1 MIIFDRFHRS
11 LVMSFDRNKDNNV
24 HSDQSANQ
32 PERTSSPDIPSSIQS
47 GQSGVRESTVEHLPT
62 SSSACEISG
71 IHLQLPV
78 PSQEYNFDFERG
90 VPLPDN
96 PEARYIWQS
105 VVSSHSAKESSEQSI
120 HSSVSLSMDPC
131 SSSTS
136 TTATSR
142 QASLT
147 EFLSIRA
154 NTKKYEAAKRS
165 RSSSNSS
172 SEEESI
178 IKRARTET
186 EDTKRTD
193 RQVKASQ
200 KTIIT
205 SSPPPRTSSSGS
217 SDSNESVVIKQ
228 E

>member
-71 IHLQLPV
+71 IQSSASSSGQSRITNLNIRSVRRRLFLDDQSSIYDPVLERTNRIRFLNEQLIEMNRQQ
-78 PSQEYNFDFERG
+78 SQEYNFDFERG

-147 EFLSIRA
+147 G
-154 NTKKYEAAKRS
+154 
-165 RSSSNSS
+165 
-172 SEEESI
+172 
-178 IKRARTET
+178 
-186 EDTKRTD
+186 
-193 RQVKASQ
+193 
-200 KTIIT
+200 TII
-205 SSPPPRTSSSGS
+205 
-217 SDSNESVVIKQ
+217 NINQ
-228 E
+228 II